1 MNISEATILVVDDEP
16 ALREI
21 FENWLKLLGCG
32 RVFSAPDGKV
42 ALEVLARERVDLLM
56 TDVRMPVM
64 DGVSLVRAMAKLEV
78 SPPSIV
84 FVSGFGDVSH
94 KEMYALGVE
103 AFIPKPI
110 DRKELVRVLSH
121 ALSERGELWS
131 TPMMTPPRQTMTM
144 AAEKDGSGEN
154 RIRFGRGGFSAHYD
168 GPLALSKVTFE
179 CRLASQQVLAGEGYV
194 RWITRADGTVG
205 IEFAYLDEASRA
217 WVLEEID
224 AAAPRGFIPSFE
236 EEPLE

>member
-1 MNISEATILVVDDEP
+1 MKISEATILVVDDEP

-21 FENWLKLLGCG
+21 FENWLSMIGCG

-42 ALEVLARERVDLLM
+42 ALQVLARERIDLLM

-64 DGVSLVRAMAKLEV
+64 DGVSLVRAMARLEV

-110 DRKELVRVLSH
+110 DRKELVRVVEH
-121 ALSERGELWS
+121 ALAERGELWAS
-131 TPMMTPPRQTMTM
+131 PMMTPPRQTMTM
-144 AAEKDGSGEN
+144 EEDGSSEN
-154 RIRFGRGGFSAHYD
+154 RIRVGRGGFSARY
-168 GPLALSKVTFE
+168 GEPLALSKVTFE
-179 CRLASQQVLAGEGYV
+179 CRLASQQVLTGEGYV
-194 RWITRADGTVG
+194 RWITRADRTVG
-205 IEFAYLDEASRA
+205 IEFAYLDETPRA
-217 WVLEEID
+217 WVLQEID
-224 AAAPRGFIPSFE
+224 AASPRGFIPRFE
-236 EEPLE
+236 DEPSS